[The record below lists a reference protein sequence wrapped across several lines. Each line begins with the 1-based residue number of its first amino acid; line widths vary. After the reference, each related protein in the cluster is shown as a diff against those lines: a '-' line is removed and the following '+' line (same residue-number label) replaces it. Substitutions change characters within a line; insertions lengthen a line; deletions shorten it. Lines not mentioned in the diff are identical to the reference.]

1 MLVTEEENQP
11 SKQHPNTNT
20 PKTLLKIKIR
30 ITIFFHAKTTK
41 TAIASGHIGKPHQCE
56 KCLFKKT
63 ETNNNFWK
71 VFYWLFN
78 KYYTS
83 QYCIFVQNNK
93 RFNKQ
98 ISWRIRTEQKESN
111 LSRDW
116 LHGHFFC
123 MAQSHRLLVDCEC
136 LRLLSC
142 RVIQGRAVTLLLR
155 SISCQKNF
163 PFSAS

>member
-20 PKTLLKIKIR
+20 PKTLLKIKIKIR

-93 RFNKQ
+93 RFNKHKLTDKNRTKR
-98 ISWRIRTEQKESN
+98 IKSVSW
-111 LSRDW
+111 LASRSFFLYGTVTSSFSW
-116 LHGHFFC
+116 LWVLTFVEL
-123 MAQSHRLLVDCEC
+123 QSHPR
-136 LRLLSC
+136 
-142 RVIQGRAVTLLLR
+142 QGRYSAP
-155 SISCQKNF
+155 SIYFLSKKLSIF
-163 PFSAS
+163 R